1 MASPPGLG
9 GLALGTGPV
18 CTSGDGL
25 TAPSRSGRASE
36 PLQNAIGRMWDW
48 MAPQLRVPMSLAT
61 LTRWPVL
68 CRGDVYLCVSV
79 GVPTQIVI
87 YVSVWFSLCLGVYD
101 MWGAVKCSVPEFGL
115 PPYYPRVSYTDRPL
129 TSGDKGFTAP
139 LPLSQTFV

>member
-1 MASPPGLG
+1 MTASLPLLG
-9 GLALGTGPV
+9 AAEL
-18 CTSGDGL
+18 
-25 TAPSRSGRASE
+25 SE